1 MKVKEVIALAAE
13 NLGREDLSSELETL
27 DGAPEGE
34 LKSLLRCYN
43 LVENEVALDY
53 FPLKAEEEVLPQNG
67 RIPYSELAHAPVNF
81 FRMRGGDGRDVDFEA
96 HPAYLSVP
104 AETGALTVVYAYSPE
119 HKEIVRESEF
129 SGKITARL
137 LSYGVACEFCLT
149 SARYAEAALWERR
162 FRDALRAAEIIRRRL
177 KVRARRWL

>member
-53 FPLKAEEEVLPQNG
+53 FPDRK
-67 RIPYSELAHAPVNF
+67 S
-81 FRMRGGDGRDVDFEA
+81 
-96 HPAYLSVP
+96 
-104 AETGALTVVYAYSPE
+104 T
-119 HKEIVRESEF
+119 
-129 SGKITARL
+129 RL
-137 LSYGVACEFCLT
+137 NS
-149 SARYAEAALWERR
+149 SH
-162 FRDALRAAEIIRRRL
+162 
-177 KVRARRWL
+177 